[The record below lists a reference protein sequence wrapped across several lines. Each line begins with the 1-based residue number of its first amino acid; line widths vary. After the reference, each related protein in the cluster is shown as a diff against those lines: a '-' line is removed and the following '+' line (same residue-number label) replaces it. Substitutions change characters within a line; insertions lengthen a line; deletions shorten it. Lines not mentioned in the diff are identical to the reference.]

1 MLCKNFLFNESN
13 TGKIAS
19 LKIITNCNKHINRE
33 NFYNFFNILALIKRN
48 VLNEQVLVILPI
60 SWQQF
65 VTIVV
70 KRMLLKIGKIVL
82 AIVLSFTFTFSL
94 WKLIIFIHTKYFD
107 DFNSHTVDNWLEQN
121 ELGAYKKLFR
131 DLGE

>member
-1 MLCKNFLFNESN
+1 ML
-13 TGKIAS
+13 
-19 LKIITNCNKHINRE
+19 
-33 NFYNFFNILALIKRN
+33 
-48 VLNEQVLVILPI
+48 VVLPI
-60 SWQQF
+60 PWRQF

-94 WKLIIFIHTKYFD
+94 WKLIICIHTKYFD
-107 DFNSHTVDNWLEQN
+107 DFNSNTVDNWLEEN